1 MTQEDHTTFR
11 IEKKEVRPRRTRNE
25 KVVSQKQS
33 KAKKKKKSVHKG
45 VAIHVLNA

>member
-1 MTQEDHTTFR
+1 MIQEDHTTFR

-33 KAKKKKKSVHKG
+33 KKKKKCVHKG